1 MPPTNGWDM
10 KKEPKVGDLDPRLDI
25 LRDHLLSKP
34 HTTDDFPFGPPAMV
48 FRVAGKI
55 FGIMSWEENPLVISL
70 KCDPDRAVQL
80 RELHPG
86 ITGAYH
92 LNKTHWNGVK
102 MDDSVSLEL
111 IRDLMDHSYELI
123 VASLPKKVRDPL
135 DWD

>member
-1 MPPTNGWDM
+1 MV
-10 KKEPKVGDLDPRLDI
+10 KEPKSGDLDPRMDV
-25 LRDHLLSKP
+25 LRDYMLGMP
-34 HTTDDFPFGPPAMV
+34 HTTDDFPFGPEAMV

-55 FGIMSWEENPLVISL
+55 FGIMPWEETPISISL

-80 RELHPG
+80 REQHPG

-111 IRDLMDHSYELI
+111 VKELMDHSYELI
-123 VASLPKKVRDPL
+123 VASLPKKVREGFGL
-135 DWD
+135 T